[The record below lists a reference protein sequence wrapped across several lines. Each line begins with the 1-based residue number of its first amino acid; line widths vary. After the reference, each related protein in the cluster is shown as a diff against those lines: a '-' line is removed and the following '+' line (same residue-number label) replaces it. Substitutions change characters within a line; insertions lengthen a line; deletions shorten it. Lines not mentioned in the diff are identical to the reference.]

1 MEGGFKSRSNSKS
14 NGHEDQQIDNSSLSH
29 WEKGSALRLFRDM
42 QRKQNK
48 VSNAKTLL
56 PGQSDKKS
64 VKSAKNVSN
73 VSQVSLRPR

>member
-1 MEGGFKSRSNSKS
+1 MEGGMKSRSNSKS
-14 NGHEDQQIDNSSLSH
+14 NGNEDQQIDNSSLSH

-48 VSNAKTLL
+48 VLL

-73 VSQVSLRPR
+73 VSQASLRPK